1 MDKFNIYQ
9 QQFCEQ
15 TTAGIPV
22 TIAAVLV
29 TEKYLDGK
37 PALGGK
43 RKITQSD
50 RDAEF
55 WSAEFLAE
63 LPADLWSKEV
73 MVLAL
78 SRYLDQERVCAP
90 KLIASIALSQPSSI
104 CRAIRYA
111 RMVFQPKVARLT
123 ELREVATY
131 SPEIHEQCLIID
143 IFLDAYSMRQAE
155 IDKWQDALSGL
166 SPLELL
172 IYASL
177 FAFEHLVPSRLAS
190 PEWNIEGEGTWYAL
204 TDLIAWKLKTSPDTN
219 ISLSEKKI
227 SLSIAEHLA
236 PFLFPGRSGMPP
248 RFDLM
253 NAFNALLA
261 AQLEMNEFISRSV
274 DAHSYDD
281 AVRFVRRG
289 ERLEIETA
297 DPSIRARW
305 ERDGRRMQ
313 LCHGYWFCRAIE
325 EFSSSAIANH
335 QTGTPENHEANQLAY
350 IRALRTKLE
359 LEEVYGIDDAVM
371 LESGERVN
379 LFQALLSLELT
390 SAFFQRDFLAKFSAL
405 HAKSGSSIAALSELA
420 LQGLMEGMQNRFPLT
435 WSEREQKIRSIVG
448 WTVCK
453 KYPKGSLPM
462 AASILDFWTND
473 WLALA
478 ARLRS
483 NTPGLVPEILE
494 RPFLK
499 LGGYFLQL
507 PWVTGLQNNSTAAIN
522 NLRRLGARRR
532 QAQEE
537 THRIE
542 RSLGKLFESR
552 GFKVAQGFNP
562 DSEAYPEVG
571 EIDLICVR
579 DGIVLVIEV
588 KSSFRRR
595 SQREAWLHGKVT
607 LRKAGQQLRRKVE
620 AINQMLAM
628 ESDDGA
634 ELGLT
639 RVCVVQGIIAD
650 TSIEHDHERFNG
662 FLKVSVEEIQIALRD
677 DREFL
682 VDPIGIQG
690 ESYEVRDANSP
701 TEEQAPDSLY
711 VEGFSAQRFVEIL
724 ETELVWLETD
734 ACAKQQMNS
743 R

>member
-1 MDKFNIYQ
+1 MAD
-9 QQFCEQ
+9 
-15 TTAGIPV
+15 
-22 TIAAVLV
+22 AAALV

-37 PALGGK
+37 PSHRGK
-43 RKITQSD
+43 HKITHSD
-50 RDAEF
+50 RDTEF
-55 WSAEFLAE
+55 WSAAFLAE
-63 LPADLWSKEV
+63 LPAEIWSTDV
-73 MVLAL
+73 MILAL
-78 SRYLDQERVCAP
+78 SRYLDQERVSATH
-90 KLIASIALSQPSSI
+90 LMASIARSQPSAI

-111 RMVFQPKVARLT
+111 RMVYQPKVARLT

-131 SPEIHEQCLIID
+131 SPEILEQCLIID
-143 IFLDAYSMRQAE
+143 IFLDACSVRQAE
-155 IDKWQDALSGL
+155 IDKWQHALAGL
-166 SPLELL
+166 SPFELL

-177 FAFEHLVPSRLAS
+177 FAFEYLIPGRFSS
-190 PEWNIEGEGTWYAL
+190 PEQNIEDEGTWYAL
-204 TDLIAWKLKTSPDTN
+204 TDLIAWKLKTSTDTK

-227 SLSIAEHLA
+227 GLSMAEHLA

-261 AQLEMNEFISRSV
+261 AQVEMNEFISRSV

-289 ERLEIETA
+289 ERLEIEIA

-305 ERDGRRMQ
+305 ERDGRRM
-313 LCHGYWFCRAIE
+313 LLYHEYWFYRAIE
-325 EFSSSAIANH
+325 EFASSEIANH
-335 QTGTPENHEANQLAY
+335 QIGTPENHEANQLAY

-359 LEEVYGIDDAVM
+359 LEEVYGINDAVL

-390 SAFFQRDFLAKFSAL
+390 SAFLQRDFLAKFVEL
-405 HAKSGSSIAALSELA
+405 HAKSGNSVAALSELA

-448 WTVCK
+448 WTVCDK
-453 KYPKGSLPM
+453 SPKGSLPM

-499 LGGYFLQL
+499 LGGYFVQL

-522 NLRRLGARRR
+522 NLRRLGARRGEAR
-532 QAQEE
+532 EE
-537 THRIE
+537 TYRIE
-542 RSLGKLFESR
+542 GNLGKLFESR
-552 GFKVAQGFNP
+552 GFKVIQGFHP
-562 DSEAYPEVG
+562 DSEAYSEVG
-571 EIDLICVR
+571 EIDLICAR

-595 SQREAWLHGKVT
+595 SQREAWLHGKTT

-620 AINQMLAM
+620 AISRMLAA
-628 ESDDGA
+628 ESGGA

-639 RVCVVQGIIAD
+639 SPCAVKGIIAD

-662 FLKVSVEEIQIALRD
+662 FLKVSVEEILIALRD
-677 DREFL
+677 DRKFL
-682 VDPIGIQG
+682 ADSIGVLG
-690 ESYEVRDANSP
+690 KNNEVHGDGTLA
-701 TEEQAPDSLY
+701 EKQAPDSLY
-711 VEGFSAQRFVEIL
+711 LDGFNAQRFVEVL
-724 ETELVWLETD
+724 EKELVWLETNTRT
-734 ACAKQQMNS
+734 KQQMNDG
-743 R
+743 

>member
-1 MDKFNIYQ
+1 MNTYQ
-9 QQFCEQ
+9 ERFCEQ
-15 TTAGIPV
+15 TTAGV
-22 TIAAVLV
+22 SVADAAALV

-37 PALGGK
+37 PSHRGK
-43 RKITQSD
+43 HKITQSD
-50 RDAEF
+50 RDTEF
-55 WSAEFLAE
+55 WNAAFLAE
-63 LPADLWSKEV
+63 LPTDIWNTDV
-73 MVLAL
+73 MILAL
-78 SRYLDQERVCAP
+78 SRYFDQERVSAP
-90 KLIASIALSQPSSI
+90 HIIESIARSQPSAI

-111 RMVFQPKVARLT
+111 RMVYQPKMARLT
-123 ELREVATY
+123 ELREVANY

-143 IFLDAYSMRQAE
+143 IFLDAYSVRQAE
-155 IDKWQDALSGL
+155 IDKWQHALAGL
-166 SPLELL
+166 SPFELL

-177 FAFEHLVPSRLAS
+177 FAFEHLIPGQFAS
-190 PEWNIEGEGTWYAL
+190 PEPNIENVGTWYAL
-204 TDLIAWKLKTSPDTN
+204 TDLIAWKLRTSPDTK

-227 SLSIAEHLA
+227 GLSMAEHLV

-253 NAFNALLA
+253 NAFDALLA
-261 AQLEMNEFISRSV
+261 AQVEINEFISRSV

-289 ERLEIETA
+289 ERLEIEIA

-305 ERDGRRMQ
+305 ERDGRRML
-313 LCHGYWFCRAIE
+313 LCHGYWFYRARD
-325 EFSSSAIANH
+325 EFASSEIANH
-335 QTGTPENHEANQLAY
+335 QIGTPENHDANQLAY

-359 LEEVYGIDDAVM
+359 LEEVYGINDAVL

-390 SAFFQRDFLAKFSAL
+390 SAFFQRDFLAKFGAL
-405 HAKSGSSIAALSELA
+405 HAKSGNSVAALSELA

-435 WSEREQKIRSIVG
+435 WSEREQKIKSIVG
-448 WTVCK
+448 WTVCDK
-453 KYPKGSLPM
+453 SSNGSLPI

-478 ARLRS
+478 SRLRS

-499 LGGYFLQL
+499 LGGYFVQL

-522 NLRRLGARRR
+522 NLRRLGARRGE
-532 QAQEE
+532 AQEE
-537 THRIE
+537 TRRIE
-542 RSLGKLFESR
+542 RSLGKHFESR
-552 GFKVAQGFNP
+552 GFKVIQGFHP

-571 EIDLICVR
+571 EIDLICAR

-595 SQREAWLHGKVT
+595 SQREAWLHGKTT
-607 LRKAGQQLRRKVE
+607 LRKAGQQLRRKVK
-620 AINQMLAM
+620 AVSRMLAA
-628 ESDDGA
+628 EAGGA

-639 RVCVVQGIIAD
+639 NPCAVKGIIAD

-662 FLKVSVEEIQIALRD
+662 FLKVSIEEILIALRD
-677 DREFL
+677 DRKFL
-682 VDPIGIQG
+682 ADPTGVLVKNNEIHGG
-690 ESYEVRDANSP
+690 ELLAENQS
-701 TEEQAPDSLY
+701 PDSLY
-711 VEGFSAQRFVEIL
+711 LDGFNAQRFVEVL
-724 ETELVWLETD
+724 EKELVWLEASTRTR
-734 ACAKQQMNS
+734 QQMNDG
-743 R
+743 